1 MYFYR
6 ESKLT
11 RLLQDSLGG
20 TTKTSIIAT
29 ISPGQNN
36 LEESLSTLDYA
47 FRSKSIHNRPK
58 VNQKLTKKA
67 LIQVNE
73 IYCCLK
79 QFLLVFIPYK
89 LKCLKQV
96 FNYLKA
102 LYCIYIK
109 STNKKLLK
117 F

>member
-1 MYFYR
+1 M
-6 ESKLT
+6 
-11 RLLQDSLGG
+11 QDSLGG

-67 LIQVNE
+67 LIQV
-73 IYCCLK
+73 II
-79 QFLLVFIPYK
+79 VFAFKNFNNINCQKARERYK
-89 LKCLKQV
+89 
-96 FNYLKA
+96 F
-102 LYCIYIK
+102 
-109 STNKKLLK
+109 
-117 F
+117 